1 MIDVE
6 EIEQE
11 HHKLINMLN
20 SLNDA
25 VNNHDSKN
33 DVYRI
38 IDEIT
43 SYTESHFVIE
53 EQLMARSGFPLIELH
68 KDHHKRLINESHRLR
83 EKYDEIGEE
92 AFVEWFTHWYFRNFV
107 AHIKYADKPIEDH
120 ILQNGVKEFA

>member
-6 EIEQE
+6 EIKQE
-11 HHKLINMLN
+11 HHKLINLLN

-25 VNNHDSKN
+25 VKNHDSKN

-43 SYTESHFVIE
+43 SYTESHFAIE
-53 EQLMARSGFPLIELH
+53 EQLMAQSGFPLIELH
-68 KDHHKRLINESHRLR
+68 KDHHKQQMHEAHRLK

-92 AFVEWFTHWYFRNFV
+92 AFGEWFTHWYFRDV
-107 AHIKYADKPIEDH
+107 IAHIKYADKPIEDYISQH
-120 ILQNGVKEFA
+120 GVKGSA